1 MDAMLE
7 RGALIA
13 RASRMSQVEDAK
25 IVSYLATT
33 PETGEVARL
42 SVFRDVLASTPMSD
56 ETVIRHIPLAVA
68 DRLSSSGSPIL
79 RRERDGQVQAQEN
92 EEGTIRAETKNK
104 RISFFCGDEEI
115 LTLTPKET
123 SILQNSLP
131 KTFSS
136 ARARSV

>member
-42 SVFRDVLASTPMSD
+42 SVFRDVLASTPMSV
-56 ETVIRHIPLAVA
+56 EILIRHIPLSVA

-79 RRERDGQVQAQEN
+79 RREPDGQVHAKEN
-92 EEGTIRAETKNK
+92 GESSVRAEIKNK
-104 RISFFCGDEEI
+104 SISFFCGDEEI
-115 LTLTPKET
+115 LTLTQKET
-123 SILQNSLP
+123 RILQDSLP

>member
-56 ETVIRHIPLAVA
+56 ETLIRHIPLSVA

-79 RRERDGQVQAQEN
+79 RREPDGQVHAKEN
-92 EEGTIRAETKNK
+92 EEGTVRTEVKNK
-104 RISFFCGDEEI
+104 SISFFCGDEEI
-115 LTLTPKET
+115 LTLTAKET
-123 SILQNSLP
+123 SILQGCLP
-131 KTFSS
+131 KTFPLT
-136 ARARSV
+136 RARPV